1 MTLKNA
7 WRSQLKFVLYLSGQA
22 AFKASGEKETQVNEE
37 TGEEQVVV
45 RNNFMSPDDAE
56 ILWRDIDMYRDGF
69 VTANQL
75 QRFF

>member
-1 MTLKNA
+1 
-7 WRSQLKFVLYLSGQA
+7 VLYLSGQA